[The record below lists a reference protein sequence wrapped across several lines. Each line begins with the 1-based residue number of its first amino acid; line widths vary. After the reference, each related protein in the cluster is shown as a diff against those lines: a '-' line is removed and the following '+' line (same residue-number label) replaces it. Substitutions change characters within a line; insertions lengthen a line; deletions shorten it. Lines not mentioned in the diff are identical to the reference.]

1 MISPE
6 DFYLTLSALL
16 LTHYLFTAVIFWTI
30 ETLHNKTMKSL
41 LLGLKSPKNRVY
53 IESEL
58 NGSKKD
64 RMLSIV
70 WPYLILRQ
78 FLNKF
83 RQTK

>member
-1 MISPE
+1 
-6 DFYLTLSALL
+6 
-16 LTHYLFTAVIFWTI
+16 
-30 ETLHNKTMKSL
+30 MKSL

-78 FLNKF
+78 FLNEF